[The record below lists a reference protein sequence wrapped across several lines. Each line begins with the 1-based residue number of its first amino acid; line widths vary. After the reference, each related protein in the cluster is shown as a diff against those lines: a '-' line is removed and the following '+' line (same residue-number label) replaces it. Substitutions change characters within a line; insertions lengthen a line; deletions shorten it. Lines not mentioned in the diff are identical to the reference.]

1 MAQVILVAD
10 DDPDDVFLL
19 SRAFLTAG
27 LPHRVLHVR
36 DGQEAIS
43 YLAGEQNYVDRFRFP
58 LPALLVLDLKLP
70 RRNGFDV
77 VSWVREQEKFQDL
90 PIAVISS
97 SEKPEDLQRAK
108 QLGADDYRIKPAG
121 LPGWVTIVKDLASRW
136 LGSYPESRRIAKL
149 RDLAAPLSKD
159 VRTEAHLVSGVVKSA
174 PS

>member
-1 MAQVILVAD
+1 
-10 DDPDDVFLL
+10 VFLL

>member
-36 DGQEAIS
+36 DGQEAIN
-43 YLAGEQNYVDRFRFP
+43 YLAGEHNYVDRFRFP
-58 LPALLVLDLKLP
+58 LLALLVLDLKLP
-70 RRNGFDV
+70 RRNGFEV
-77 VSWVREQEKFQDL
+77 VSWVREQQKFHDL

-136 LGSYPESRRIAKL
+136 LGSYPERRRIVKQ
-149 RDLAAPLSKD
+149 LASTAP
-159 VRTEAHLVSGVVKSA
+159 VRQDAGDKPHLVSSSSKTA

>member
-27 LPHRVLHVR
+27 LPHRVLNVR
-36 DGQEAIS
+36 DGVEAIS

-70 RRNGFDV
+70 RRDGFEIV
-77 VSWVREQEKFQDL
+77 RWVREQEKFQNL

-136 LGSYPESRRIAKL
+136 LGSYPERRRIVKPL
-149 RDLAAPLSKD
+149 DLAAS
-159 VRTEAHLVSGVVKSA
+159 VRSDIEDKTHLVSSSVKSV
-174 PS
+174 SS